1 MKWLSFIC
9 LVVLLNCSSKQPRG
23 AICEKQAYLTNE
35 LRNSSLA
42 KGRGNNLLIF
52 ETFQDKKINH
62 YFLEVVNNTYVLRS
76 DSLQYAMPSRALR
89 ENPVAYVAALNEKLA
104 AFGIRE
110 YDGQPDGLGTLLK
123 LYMTNGEVIIQCADT
138 RLLSYPAL
146 LTELKNSKKLC
157 DNWYITRE

>member
-1 MKWLSFIC
+1 MKWLNFIC
-9 LVVLLNCSSKQPRG
+9 LVALLNCSNKQPHG
-23 AICEKQAYLTNE
+23 AICEEQAYLTNE

-52 ETFQDKKINH
+52 ETFQGKKTNH
-62 YFLEVVNNTYVLRS
+62 YFLEVVNNTCVLRS
-76 DSLQYAMPSRALR
+76 DSLQYAPPSQALR
-89 ENPVAYVAALNEKLA
+89 ENPVAYVAALNKKLA

-123 LYMTNGEVIIQCADT
+123 LYMTNGEVIIHCADIK
-138 RLLSYPAL
+138 RLSYPAL

-157 DNWYITRE
+157 DNWYSTQE